1 MIVVQWVSQHV
12 WLGFWEEVV
21 PSTTHQVYGGQ
32 APRIR
37 YGGTQHHLG
46 GVGTKKEAGMAYDRV
61 AIAKRTEEVSYM
73 H

>member
-21 PSTTHQVYGGQ
+21 PSTTHQV
-32 APRIR
+32 